1 MQVPE
6 DWESITQFF
15 LNFSYKLAKP
25 KKLIFKVKD
34 SNNIKTLLKPKNTCI
49 KSWI

>member
-1 MQVPE
+1 MIQVPE

-34 SNNIKTLLKPKNTCI
+34 RTTSKHF
-49 KSWI
+49 